1 MASEFYLT
9 VDQADRR
16 IDRYLRTRYPHIP
29 LGAIMKALRKGD
41 VRLDAKKVSP
51 NTRLEEGQ
59 LLQVPWDDKARWQA
73 LMIEGDRSKKNELAL
88 DTIYKDENVWIVNK
102 PAGLLTQ
109 PDSKGGD
116 SVITRVLAKL
126 RWNRR
131 DFRPAP
137 VQRLDRNTSG
147 LVLIAMSGWS
157 QRYLSELIRERQI
170 KKIYWAIVAG
180 NIQRNGRADYP
191 LLKDPA
197 SNMVEVDKRGR
208 KSLTIYRKIKGN
220 GKISA
225 VELELVTGRPHQARA
240 HMSALGHP
248 ILGDVK
254 YGCVFK
260 GITRTMLHAR
270 LIKFP
275 DDPALPRDV
284 RGNTFTADLPKDMD
298 KVLRAL

>member
-73 LMIEGDRSKKNELAL
+73 LMIEGDWSKKNELAL